1 LAVAAANRLWFPA
14 DEQTTKSRKFLVN
27 VEETMKAVL
36 AQEDTDGNFQ
46 IHSTDKGPKVFS
58 LGTASSNGHNSFDV
72 SRLPSIPNPV

>member
-1 LAVAAANRLWFPA
+1 
-14 DEQTTKSRKFLVN
+14 
-27 VEETMKAVL
+27 MKAVL

-72 SRLPSIPNPV
+72 SRHRCLLLPGPGPAWR